1 VPPITCPACGL
12 SRNLPSALVASGARE
27 LRCPRCGRDFVA
39 GAAPPPEAPS
49 RAPPE
54 PSRWRPVA
62 GWQAGALALGAAL
75 LWNSIRTRG
84 LLFAVISGAD
94 LVFHEAGHLVLG
106 LLGWPLLTFLG
117 GALGQLAFPVAAAAI
132 FARRGQAASLA
143 AAIVWVG
150 FNVLEIGR
158 YAADGRVRALPLL
171 APDAN
176 SHDWWNIL
184 GILGLRE
191 SAEAIGGAIQA
202 LGWAAML
209 WAPAWLAWRW
219 WSRWRAPA

>member
-1 VPPITCPACGL
+1 MPPISCPACGL
-12 SRNLPSALVASGARE
+12 SRSLPAALLESGARE
-27 LRCPRCGRDFVA
+27 LRCPRCGREFVV
-39 GAAPPPEAPS
+39 GAVPGPEPAS
-49 RAPPE
+49 KAQPE

-62 GWQAGALALGAAL
+62 GWQAGALAFGAAL

-94 LVFHEAGHLVLG
+94 LVFHEAGHPVFG

-117 GALGQLAFPVAAAAI
+117 GALGQLAFPLAAAAI
-132 FARRGQAASLA
+132 FARRGQAASFA
-143 AAIVWVG
+143 ASVLWAG
-150 FNVLEIGR
+150 FNVVDIGR

-176 SHDWWNIL
+176 AHDWWNIL

-191 SAEAIGGAIQA
+191 SAEAIGGTIQA

-219 WSRWRAPA
+219 WSGRRTPA